1 MQIVE
6 KKSYICG
13 NMLYW
18 RLGSTHIGKGV
29 TRYISINQDIN
40 NFPDGYEKYRLP
52 RLMFVLLNQRVFQ
65 QL

>member
-1 MQIVE
+1 
-6 KKSYICG
+6 
-13 NMLYW
+13 MLYW
-18 RLGSTHIGKGV
+18 RLGSTHIGKDV

-52 RLMFVLLNQRVFQ
+52 RLMFVLLNQRVYQ